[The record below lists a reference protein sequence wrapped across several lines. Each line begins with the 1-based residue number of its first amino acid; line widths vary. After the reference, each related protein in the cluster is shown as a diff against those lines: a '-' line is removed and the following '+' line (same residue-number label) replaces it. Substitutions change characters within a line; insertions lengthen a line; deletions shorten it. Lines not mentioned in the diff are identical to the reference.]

1 MQALV
6 YRIRFDSLSIAW
18 LEAVADLLAAVDD
31 ADPIMVEGPVRD
43 AADRVRDVLW
53 NRR

>member
-1 MQALV
+1 MAALV
-6 YRIRFDSLSIAW
+6 YRIRFDSLPLTW
-18 LEAVADLLAAVDD
+18 LAAVADLLAAVDN

-43 AADRVRDVLW
+43 TADRVRDVLW